1 MSPYRIAIDQ
11 TTKAIDD
18 RARSYRNLI
27 VTVSALIVGSIGWA
41 AVTRTFSPLIGLV
54 LLFPICGFFF
64 VLDGKLLNGWRSRLF
79 EAWIKKDIDFRAFC
93 DAVNVIPKLPKA
105 TVEAMLSTLPRS
117 QDLVSEQKISSITRE
132 AVAAT
137 LAGMH
142 ADQLDTIQLKSS
154 ASAIVSFSIIAA
166 VAWRTWGLLSG
177 SVFVILLPLLGEWLK
192 RKRRD
197 ALGRKLPVAR
207 ATADFSDEKYQDLV
221 GGETVRQPRGDIINR

>member
-1 MSPYRIAIDQ
+1 MKPTRASDSAWVASLQTKKLTTRLIRSLLPFTGFVASLTLQPESVGGSLSPYRIAIDQ

-93 DAVNVIPKLPKA
+93 
-105 TVEAMLSTLPRS
+105 
-117 QDLVSEQKISSITRE
+117 
-132 AVAAT
+132 
-137 LAGMH
+137 
-142 ADQLDTIQLKSS
+142 
-154 ASAIVSFSIIAA
+154 
-166 VAWRTWGLLSG
+166 
-177 SVFVILLPLLGEWLK
+177 
-192 RKRRD
+192 
-197 ALGRKLPVAR
+197 
-207 ATADFSDEKYQDLV
+207 
-221 GGETVRQPRGDIINR
+221 